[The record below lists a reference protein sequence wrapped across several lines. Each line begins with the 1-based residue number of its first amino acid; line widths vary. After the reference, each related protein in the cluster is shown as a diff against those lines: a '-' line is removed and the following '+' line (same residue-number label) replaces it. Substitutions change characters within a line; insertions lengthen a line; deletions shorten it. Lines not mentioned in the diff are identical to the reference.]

1 MKITRT
7 IKLDDNDRLT
17 VCRFLKLT
25 DRISDVAR
33 CSMDDVFE
41 YFGNQAE
48 ILADG
53 EYSISAL
60 HQIKDIG

>member
-7 IKLDDNDRLT
+7 VELDDNDRLT
-17 VCRFLKLT
+17 VTKFLKLT
-25 DRISDVAR
+25 DKISNVVG

-41 YFGNQAE
+41 YFSEQAE

-60 HQIKDIG
+60 HQLEDIG